1 MLFAIDNCILSHD
14 ICDQP
19 SDLYYIT
26 LRNFIDQIAE
36 LTEKIKDYDYFLSLK
51 LTLQAISLSTILLK
65 SNLSVSSEH
74 LTKLYSQLLQYT
86 YNFIFSIDESYER
99 ALPENLETIFEALEK
114 FENINV
120 TLLSDMAKFNFTSIK
135 MESEKLK
142 MGCTDLLS
150 IKLLSLQNDIRFD
163 FCFSKSAPNNEKEL
177 FVKNRAIMK
186 KFQSKN
192 VLSTV
197 KNAMSIWVKS
207 QPEKDLVLENEIIE
221 DADNIL
227 RLDKLLSAGEPVERP
242 RRYSI

>member
-1 MLFAIDNCILSHD
+1 
-14 ICDQP
+14 
-19 SDLYYIT
+19 
-26 LRNFIDQIAE
+26 
-36 LTEKIKDYDYFLSLK
+36 
-51 LTLQAISLSTILLK
+51 
-65 SNLSVSSEH
+65 
-74 LTKLYSQLLQYT
+74 
-86 YNFIFSIDESYER
+86 
-99 ALPENLETIFEALEK
+99 
-114 FENINV
+114 
-120 TLLSDMAKFNFTSIK
+120 
-135 MESEKLK
+135 
-142 MGCTDLLS
+142 LLS